1 MGQMAGGHTQHV
13 PSRPLK
19 APNGK
24 RQRRAAMAP
33 RVPRLEDEDPR
44 LKCKDC
50 GAFGHNASSTGCPMK
65 RWDGCLAPQ
74 AFVPRKPK
82 ENVEPR
88 QQQGQHKPGPFNQAA
103 RDMEEGQRREA
114 QQRKALLQRF
124 PRIAPGRQQR
134 AWRDATESCDYVR
147 HPHRPMPVY
156 STKRVSVLE
165 PHVPAEPPSG
175 TPDTTQLSPSAAPL
189 GRPAASTFPPAG
201 RQDAQQV
208 GTPAPPAPPAPAH
221 QRSARDPG
229 LGVQLRQHRP
239 RCASLEASRAV
250 SKARGIGH
258 AQAPAKRPEGSPDP
272 PPTRLAASPQPHIQ
286 TPGTRWAPLPD
297 DTCQNPRKKPRCS
310 PFQPP
315 HKSTGSTHVGL
326 RQSLCRPART
336 SACGPTGAAQL
347 TRKTPASVQSRGLQP
362 PRPQPHLDTLQACP
376 WPLCPPCPQAPG
388 QPLRMVFSRLDKG
401 GWSSRFIA
409 APCLPPPERPVPPGQ
424 GPPITHQSEGGCVPV
439 SLSILHDDLQLSSS
453 SEESDRE

>member
-1 MGQMAGGHTQHV
+1 MV
-13 PSRPLK
+13 CRNPRP
-19 APNGK
+19 
-24 RQRRAAMAP
+24 
-33 RVPRLEDEDPR
+33 VEEDPR
-44 LKCKDC
+44 VKCTNC
-50 GAFGHNASSTGCPMK
+50 RAFGHKASSSWWTMK
-65 RWDGCLAPQ
+65 HWDGSRIPQ
-74 AFVPRKPK
+74 TWDSRKLR
-82 ENVEPR
+82 ENLEPR
-88 QQQGQHKPGPFNQAA
+88 RMWKTGNAA
-103 RDMEEGQRREA
+103 PSTSQVLLCRREG

-124 PRIAPGRQQR
+124 PRRLPGRQQR
-134 AWRDATESCDYVR
+134 TWRESTEPCDYERCVFPQY
-147 HPHRPMPVY
+147 PHRPMPMY
-156 STKRVSVLE
+156 TTKRVSVLE

-208 GTPAPPAPPAPAH
+208 GTAAPPAPPAPPAPAH
-221 QRSARDPG
+221 QRSAQDPG

-326 RQSLCRPART
+326 GQSLCRPART

-347 TRKTPASVQSRGLQP
+347 TRKTPALVQSMSLQP
-362 PRPQPHLDTLQACP
+362 PRPQPHLDTLQACTLP
-376 WPLCPPCPQAPG
+376 PCPPCPQAPG
-388 QPLRMVFSRLDKG
+388 QSLRMVFSHLDKG
-401 GWSSRFIA
+401 GWSSRFIT
-409 APCLPPPERPVPPGQ
+409 APCLAAPKSPAPTGQVPPD
-424 GPPITHQSEGGCVPV
+424 THQSEGACVCIP
-439 SLSILHDDLQLSSS
+439 LSVLFDRLQLSSS
-453 SEESDRE
+453 SDECNWQ